1 MLNIRRAKL
10 FDTSQSIASA
20 GRTPLWTD
28 TLSMSCH
35 RLSSGQNVF
44 RGVLISIQMLA
55 AVFAFELSDFQAK
68 ASVDMPAGI
77 TTLGTWK
84 EPVSNPQLASIPS
97 ALVVQHLPE
106 LSEAGAIDML
116 GELPILN
123 HPAHVQVLNRNHV
136 EPSHQIR
143 CELVQRVLAAVG
155 DLGVQS
161 RHFQT
166 LAIPAPTS
174 FDATGENPLQSC
186 QPCGVAGSVARISN
200 PLAVTQRGEPTD
212 SQVNP
217 DHASSLG
224 ERGLGWFIQTKT
236 HEVASIPALGYRAG
250 SWLARE
256 TATPLDVK
264 PTNFGNCKVAVCRI
278 PFECSCSIRGGLLA
292 VLAGELWIGRSLG
305 EEIGECSLQMSQGLL
320 LRDAGSFTQPS
331 ELWIGAMFRPSRA
344 AGIVVDRLAVLEAVR
359 SQAQCEVVGVAHT
372 AELPRQL
379 PRLAVC
385 RVAPEC
391 HANFHLQESMFSCK
405 ICQMLISTTEKAGLK
420 PRGFQPI
427 GSG

>member
-1 MLNIRRAKL
+1 
-10 FDTSQSIASA
+10 
-20 GRTPLWTD
+20 
-28 TLSMSCH
+28 MSFN
-35 RLSSGQNVF
+35 RLSTGKLKNVF
-44 RGVLISIQMLA
+44 CSVLISVQILA
-55 AVFAFELSDFQAK
+55 AVFAFELADFQTHA
-68 ASVDMPAGI
+68 AVNMAAIIAPLAA
-77 TTLGTWK
+77 WK
-84 EPVSNPQLASIPS
+84 EAVRNTQFSPIPS
-97 ALVVQHLPE
+97 AFVSQHLTE
-106 LSEAGAIDML
+106 LSEAGATDML
-116 GELPILN
+116 GEVWILD
-123 HPAHVQVLNRNHV
+123 HAPHVQVLDCQHV
-136 EPSHQIR
+136 EPAHQIR
-143 CELVQRVLAAVG
+143 GEFVQRVLPAVG
-155 DLGVQS
+155 DLGVQP
-161 RHFQT
+161 RNFQP